1 MMSLKIYS
9 VSDRYI
15 KFLRD
20 DPRLKNV
27 FDNKEGARS
36 HSRKYLGVA
45 LSIND
50 YNYFIPFS
58 SPKDSAYFVDKDGV
72 RKIRKNII
80 PIIRMT
86 TTDAVSGEIEL
97 KGTLKI
103 SNMIPVPQSEL
114 TPYNISEESDSNY
127 RILVQKEYEYIREN
141 TQLILKSSTV
151 LYRQKTNRKNLYAE
165 QKEPGYLNQVVDF
178 LYAEQ
183 RCDEFIQ
190 ITQECEYS
198 EQEEEGFVLHM

>member
-1 MMSLKIYS
+1 MSLKIYS

-58 SPKDSAYFVDKDGV
+58 SPKDSDYFVDKDGV

-190 ITQECEYS
+190 ITQECEYY

>member
-1 MMSLKIYS
+1 MSLKIYS

-27 FDNKEGARS
+27 FDNKEGVRS

-58 SPKDSAYFVDKDGV
+58 SPKDSDYFVDKDGV
-72 RKIRKNII
+72 RKIRKSII

-86 TTDAVSGEIEL
+86 TTDAVSGEMEL

-141 TQLILKSSTV
+141 TQLILKSSAV
-151 LYRQKTNRKNLYAE
+151 LYRQKTNRKNYM
-165 QKEPGYLNQVVDF
+165 QNKRSQD
-178 LYAEQ
+178 
-183 RCDEFIQ
+183 I
-190 ITQECEYS
+190 
-198 EQEEEGFVLHM
+198 